1 MPYDNVRL
9 LIPWD
14 VEYETKNG
22 TIVKER
28 QDVVVDAI
36 ELEKHTTGRNPF
48 TGEVNQAFIPEEHQ
62 VDPTTEEVIWHRYI
76 AGTRQPIEWP
86 WEESQQK
93 EKDEKRRKRKDE
105 GDEAVE
111 EDAGKSVESSQG
123 GGGFLHTANP
133 MNWLRKNKSADQD
146 TQVSKDSEGKHL
158 APEYAV
164 ENQHRARPR
173 EVEHPVYDD
182 DTGRNIIEID
192 ENHPD
197 HFVPT
202 LVYPPMPE
210 TVAEELRE
218 THISHIHRK
227 RVENELSA
235 EELKVERATRKA
247 EKEAAK
253 QRRLNSMKT
262 PMQIRWDLEQAKK
275 VKYDPNDPTPPP
287 TELLLALGKHMAENQ
302 QTTAKN

>member
-9 LIPWD
+9 LVPWD
-14 VEYETKNG
+14 VEYETKDG

-28 QDVVVDAI
+28 QDVIVDAI

-48 TGEVNQAFIPEEHQ
+48 TGEVNQPIIPEEHQ

-86 WEESQQK
+86 WEESRQK
-93 EKDEKRRKRKDE
+93 EMDEKRRKRNE
-105 GDEAVE
+105 QGDEAVE
-111 EDAGKSVESSQG
+111 EDAGKSATEGSQG
-123 GGGFLHTANP
+123 AGGFLRTANP
-133 MNWLRKNKSADQD
+133 MNWLRKNKSSDQD
-146 TQVSKDSEGKHL
+146 AQVSKESEGNHL
-158 APEYAV
+158 APDYDV

-173 EVEHPVYDD
+173 EFEPPAYDD

-210 TVAEELRE
+210 TVAEELRD
-218 THISHIHRK
+218 THISHINRK
-227 RVENELSA
+227 RVENQLSP
-235 EELKVERATRKA
+235 EELKAERAARKA

-253 QRRLNSMKT
+253 QRRLDSMKT

-275 VKYDPNDPTPPP
+275 AKYDPNNPTPPP
-287 TELLLALGKHMAENQ
+287 ADLLLALGRHMEANQ
-302 QTTAKN
+302 QTASK